1 MRKSAHSALL
11 CGKASVVFAGI
22 VSDVGVC
29 LGRRGLFAFLLRFHV
44 LLRGSDVFVPAA
56 FLIGERHGVAILVG
70 RTTLNSAFG
79 IGSFVGF

>member
-44 LLRGSDVFVPAA
+44 LLRG
-56 FLIGERHGVAILVG
+56 
-70 RTTLNSAFG
+70 RTTLNSALG